1 MQYIQRQDS
10 QDNFMTEIEI
20 ALIIERK
27 NSENKKEQFIQEYLY
42 IEDYIYEVEL
52 PSTDSVDR
60 IDKDANN
67 VVEIQL

>member
-1 MQYIQRQDS
+1 
-10 QDNFMTEIEI
+10 MTEIEI

-42 IEDYIYEVEL
+42 IEDYIYEAEL

-60 IDKDANN
+60 IDKDTGN

>member
-1 MQYIQRQDS
+1 
-10 QDNFMTEIEI
+10 MTEIEI